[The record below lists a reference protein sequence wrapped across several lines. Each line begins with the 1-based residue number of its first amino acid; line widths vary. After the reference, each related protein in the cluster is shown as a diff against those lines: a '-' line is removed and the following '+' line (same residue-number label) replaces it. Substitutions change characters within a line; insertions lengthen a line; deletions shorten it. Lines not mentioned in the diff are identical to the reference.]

1 MSCQSKQRA
10 AGSSSVDAV
19 EVEVVWWAAQLVMLI
34 ATQLALPLN
43 PNPHVISS
51 QPNLFPNQ
59 IHFENGLAVYGLA
72 IYWEIT
78 YSNCLHKDTI
88 PQIIL
93 FQDTY

>member
-1 MSCQSKQRA
+1 
-10 AGSSSVDAV
+10 
-19 EVEVVWWAAQLVMLI
+19 MLI
-34 ATQLALPLN
+34 ATQLGLPLN

-51 QPNLFPNQ
+51 HANLFPNQ

-72 IYWEIT
+72 IYGEIT
-78 YSNCLHKDTI
+78 YSNSLHKDTI